1 MSFVMAHSW
10 EKNSLPETG
19 TTGFC
24 GNTLLN
30 TLDFDCFA
38 KDVKA
43 GATLLSRRG
52 AVSVVSVS
60 KTTVGAAS
68 MVRIKADAFGPGL
81 PISDVVIGSDTRI
94 RVAGSSARALNLPD
108 ASVVLVMMAVNG
120 ETILHEE
127 ISGQTLVQITLD
139 EPGMVYAAGLAVQ
152 CQTAHQN
159 VTAVVPGAA

>member
-10 EKNSLPETG
+10 GKDNLTEAG
-19 TTGFC
+19 TIGFC

-30 TLDFDCFA
+30 TLGFDCFA
-38 KDVKA
+38 KDLKA

-60 KTTVGAAS
+60 KTAVCAAS

-108 ASVVLVMMAVNG
+108 ASVVLAMMAVNG
-120 ETILHEE
+120 KTVLHEE
-127 ISGQTLVQITLD
+127 TDGQTLVHVILD

-152 CQTAHQN
+152 CQTACQHA
-159 VTAVVPGAA
+159 TASVPGAA